1 MDGKDYDY
9 IFSVLQQDIIA
20 GDIKAPEPP
29 RWRESQELRII
40 RDDTYRI
47 VEHPKLVMK
56 NLMVVKILKKDKVEF
71 HLGLN
76 FFHQGTFAGLQVGC
90 FDSGKKLT
98 GYGLVIC
105 FQLATEERLLSID
118 EGYWRVD
125 YHIDFEMDRSSYKFY
140 C

>member
-20 GDIKAPEPP
+20 GDIKAELP
-29 RWRESQELRII
+29 RWKDSQKLQII

-47 VEHPKLVMK
+47 VEYPWGAMK

-90 FDSGKKLT
+90 LGYGSKLT
-98 GYGLVIC
+98 GYGLVIN

-118 EGYWRVD
+118 EGYWYVD
-125 YHIDFEMDRSSYKFY
+125 YRRDFEMDRSSYKFY